1 MNSLK
6 DYMKNVNSQPQADS
20 SASKAATSGPAAP
33 KVVPT
38 TTDIAGKVRAAASGQ
53 KITTPQTQTSAPA
66 ADQTAAGSAASSG
79 MSSLKD
85 YMAKKTGRNTGSTS
99 ATQPASAGIP
109 RMKTIWSDPK
119 ARQTVLG
126 NMGKDFEG
134 YDGSWGSAK
143 SFLPGMEKGLG
154 LQSSMIDTWQKEAE
168 DLSRSL
174 TAQYRQLEQMQA
186 DPMTSK
192 NPYAAKRYSDAI
204 DRYNKEL
211 EEYRQYVADIETAA
225 TMYGTHYQKYKEAGD
240 VYAGGQ
246 KSLPKSQQIIDS
258 ILGAD
263 RTQVTG
269 EKTDWGKLLW
279 GNVVQ
284 GANSINAKLWQGV
297 NMLRKPVEKLLGGF
311 ADEINALGTET
322 INGII
327 GGLNSIPGVN
337 IDYIKGNKSFMEWAY
352 EDAQKGFQ
360 QSQEKYSANA
370 NSSRAAQIINSF
382 GVSTV
387 AAIPMALE
395 AYLLK
400 PYYAAKA
407 AVGVGTKG
415 LEYFSALQNSS
426 GLQAAST
433 MAKEGMRKLF
443 SNPQFW
449 TSYLQTIGEGYEDAL
464 KDGMSETDATIYGTV
479 NGFFNALIEV
489 GGADET
495 LGGIQN
501 LPMRLDQMKEEAG
514 KKKLVEW
521 FKDSVLGEGL
531 EEIQQGAFER
541 GMKAAATPDNGFQG
555 WRQKW
560 LSVDPTDKEAVFNP
574 WTAIQEFTGGAVV
587 GGLLGAGQTGVSNI
601 QNARYDAAVQRAQEE
616 LEKRQAERTKTPEAD
631 KPTQQQFY
639 NFLMENGSEDFYAR
653 NKEYAFLLYQT
664 DEGDSWIGQIYQ
676 LNEDGTPRKAVYET
690 AEYTKETAAQKLA
703 AQSANLELTQQSGTA
718 EATGTAAAAEPERS
732 STARTLDTAPAAAV
746 ESEPEVKG
754 LSLPPVETET
764 PARTTTPAS
773 GTAPQPSTEGGITNG
788 EPEQFRPAAAG
799 PLPAAGTAATAE
811 PAGTAEPAAAAGS
824 TPADGDGG
832 RVYGGSAGEQS
843 GRLAEGTG
851 RVQKNRQVYQAATG
865 SKRRS
870 NAQNS
875 GEAVRLSAQDL
886 GIQKGSSRKS
896 MTVYQE
902 EYWDDELRAI
912 DADTFSKTGQHTVFV
927 VGAIEYYTSDGKL
940 HSARGAFLPDGREV
954 VQVDHTS
961 VTATQIHEHEDWHRM
976 EAEDPGLHSA
986 AVNALI
992 DSIGEEAFNKI
1003 YDKYVEKLWG
1013 TKNLPEHYTHS
1024 DVENI
1029 CREIEEEMLADMH
1042 GGINFAGIGADR
1054 YKSIVDAVI
1063 ADRSP
1068 TRQTA
1073 AATASTTGPPKFSF
1087 AGQRA
1092 RTMDNDALLSALGMK
1107 LEGED
1112 METVRKSTGWF
1123 KGMDG
1128 SWKFEISDDGMTF
1141 RTNPRNL
1148 PSTALLGDII
1158 DHEELFAAY
1167 PDMRNM
1173 LVEFVPMPD
1182 GTYGEYR
1189 VSRNSIAL
1197 NENLKY
1203 QEQQLADTMI
1213 HEIQHAIQSRE
1224 GFAGGASEGYWQ
1236 SRIDRGYDSRRPSER
1251 QRFIEASLRYNK
1263 LATEYPMLSRN
1274 LIKLLEE
1281 QPEVPRGEVDWD
1293 TLEQLTPDPPEWEA
1307 WDARREALEEE
1318 YGEVFWQML
1327 SAIEKRE
1334 KANRAEGRD
1343 AYQLYRDTAGEV
1355 EARNA
1360 SDRRMLQDDSRRSL
1374 KPVYDYPDAVFT
1386 RDNAAAFSAD
1396 EEDLQLRPITEEQNG
1411 GIPEDVAR
1419 AYLEDVT
1426 DPRGG
1431 SGRAGDI
1438 FDQYVLRTAGSDI
1451 TPFIYTSNY
1460 NHNSP
1465 VAKAV
1470 KTKDPFAIAI
1480 AAEEMQAYVPH
1491 DAVLIPMPGH
1501 NGRADDTMTLA
1512 NAVAALYNEHHPD
1525 SQVRVLD
1532 ALAGNER
1539 ESQYITKKTK
1549 HRSLTLEEM
1558 GMHTIADIP
1567 ADRFPVFIDN
1577 VVASGQTATAAQK
1590 AVGRGMTL
1598 AFAYGNRTTP
1608 VPGLKLASPIT
1619 YDDSGRPIPITERF
1633 NRGSSDIRYSADEEN
1648 DYPQGL
1654 SLPAV
1659 QEEKTAADIDDVY
1672 IRAVEEGNEGTARRM
1687 TNEAARAAGYNIH
1700 AFHGTK
1706 RGDRVGNK
1714 FLPERS
1720 TSGPM
1725 AFFTDNRQIAEN
1737 YARDKNDTSLAYDE
1751 EYSDYYQQFRVTRNG
1766 KSIPVSDL
1774 WRSMTPAEKRTMTER
1789 AKHITFDDDY
1799 ENIIY
1804 DRNAKYGLGNMDPYT
1819 INSHNGN
1826 VIDAL
1831 IENWL
1836 VDGNIYREEGRFLEV
1851 LKLAGIDNVEYRDPD
1866 AKHEKVYDTYLKIN
1880 NPFNTVEDVNEDFAR
1895 GLEEWYAQQ
1904 DPARYKKESAGADL
1918 WDKNN
1923 WTAEHWI
1930 EKLRENI
1937 ADGTTTAWTSIPDFV
1952 TDYLKYLG
1960 YDGIQDVGGKG
1971 GGEGHTVWIP
1981 FSGEQVKTVD
1991 AATYDDSGNIIP
2003 ISQRFN
2009 QNINDIRYSS
2019 DEEEADYPEG
2029 LSLPVPEKERQKAP
2043 ADSRKLITKLR
2054 DSIPEL
2060 ENMETLATFTGS
2072 EFRKGDQNLVDQ
2084 VGKFFASLGNSVYRD
2099 GFGPIIMD
2107 ENSVKADIAHGIGR
2121 IKAASFSVVP
2131 AVLRS
2136 GKEIDFQEN
2145 WEGRGRDSHIFAGPV
2160 KMGDNKVYI
2169 AAVVMRG
2176 RDNRFYVHEAV
2187 DENGNLIYSAKKSPA
2202 DIQTEVTAQ
2211 GGIIGSAEDS
2221 DNSLAEPKRPVKTDF
2236 STDDQTPAERRRA
2249 AEERKERRR
2258 EAEERERLA
2267 AAGASPD
2274 VQPKTETP
2282 KATPKESKP
2291 VLAKKN
2297 LRNQMFAAFSIPE
2310 GRRAEIGAIIDSYA
2324 DRLFRH
2330 GEITQSDRDALLD
2343 RLYSE
2348 GVMTVKHDDSGL
2360 EEHPRIYISPEVR
2373 AEFGEDWNEF
2383 RRRAFANGIYFTNNK
2398 ADRGADS
2405 WQQTLAGKYAGI
2417 YDENTDMRS
2426 FLESLVQIAQDSKDE
2441 HMTLDEYN
2449 AYIARQEGVD
2459 EDLLRDREMTNLER
2473 QLDNALRNFA
2483 EQANL
2488 EVYYRSR
2495 EDRIRQDERRKA
2507 YEGSKEYAARQ
2518 AAKEA
2523 KEKERRNQM
2532 AQQNRENR
2540 ELREMQQRTLKQLQ
2554 WLSKNR
2560 YRMPEQLA
2568 ETAKEILSDLDIYAA
2583 GAARATNYSKRYEAT
2598 WEDIAKIYK
2607 EARATDPNF
2616 FPSQDLER
2624 IVARLDNAK
2633 IADLDPAALADLYKA
2648 AVGLRTEFYN
2658 KQNLINDQ
2666 NHAMFQDVYDDTREE
2681 MARAPKDGK
2690 DNEIIKSLNLEMMTP
2705 ANVLQML
2712 FGWDKNSTGNRIAQQ
2727 LVDGERAM
2735 KAYEVGAKAILDDF
2749 IEEHQ
2754 DWIKKAD
2761 GQGKDAI
2768 WYEIEVPELLE
2779 LRMGDKPIF
2788 GKTVKVYMTP
2798 AQKVQLAIESKSK
2811 DNLRHMLGGR
2821 TFVNKDL
2828 YSKGKR
2834 AEAFAQGTTIKL
2846 APETVEYIVK
2856 DLTPEERELADI
2868 LGNKYYNDYSGKKI
2882 DEVSVPLYGYK
2893 KTMGGW
2899 YAPIFTNQNYTNNEA
2914 GLFDVTAEGVGN
2926 LKQRQVSK
2934 NPSYNI
2940 SAFDAFERNINMT
2953 KRFVGMAIPARNW
2966 QTLMNWQGDG
2976 TSFKDE
2982 LTHMWGN
2989 EYKEYI
2995 QNLITRLQAGGSQ
3008 GLKEAKLEKA
3018 TNKLLGNYITS
3029 VFGANPGIVFK
3040 QAASFPQFAAVMG
3053 WDTMPAIGQL
3063 RGVNTDLMR
3072 TYTPE
3077 LAYRMLGYS
3086 TPETA
3091 TLKENPSRLDTN
3103 PVTKFFLRGGAITW
3117 MDGATVQRAWPW
3129 AENYVRKN
3137 FPDLEVG
3144 SEQDISEGR
3153 SPFYK
3158 KVAEVFNEAVGTTQP
3173 MYDEMHRPNIMK
3185 DSRGVQRAFTMFK
3198 TVPLQQY
3205 NTMRRAAGEAA
3216 AAKEEFRKAQTS
3228 SNEIRKQEA
3237 EANYKDASKR
3247 MANAVTATIASV
3259 MLFNLIGF
3267 VDQLWRNRGK
3277 KYRDDE
3283 GNLTWNSVAQG
3294 LFSDSI
3300 DSVTGMVIYGQEL
3313 TDLIT
3318 NLVTGEKWYG
3328 IEIPGGEQLD
3338 EIIDQIST
3346 AADTIRKV
3354 ITDVADIT
3362 AGGGDPTEYW
3372 RRHAGDFAGAIK
3384 DVAFTFSKYY
3394 NGLSAE
3400 NVEKYIMGTLMTISP
3415 QTYTMLQD
3423 YFETPA
3429 KYNLKGLSGEQFT
3442 QRAGDLFGSRNINVT
3457 DSMLRQL
3464 EQMYNDGY
3472 TDVIPSE
3479 TAGTVTVNGNKYSLG
3494 ANAQQIYDN
3503 TFAEYVNSGLEE
3515 ILAGGLNER
3524 EASKAVQ
3531 TLYNYAAAKAKEAA
3545 AADQLSEA
3553 DARALKKST
3562 AAVDEVMEHGV
3573 TLPEWSLWKGI
3584 TSEKFPDEDEEG
3596 EERSANTVE
3605 KLGMLRDFDV
3615 SDETKKA
3622 LYGYLR
3628 GGYEME
3634 TEAGNPTNYA
3644 KMLDLTSRNMTI
3656 DEFIDWSIAYAGAD
3670 KETDKLEALRD
3681 FNASEAAKQDL
3692 FGFIKGGR
3700 EMETETG
3707 SPTQYAK
3714 MIAATKAGLTTDEYC
3729 DWLINTAD
3737 MKKDNE
3743 KLDYLAGTDFSDK
3756 EKLALIGNL
3765 MGTDMQTASGN
3776 PTQYAKIKTLND
3788 SGISIDDC
3796 IDLKLTD
3803 ALDRYYNAQ
3812 TKNKVASGDSGMT
3825 GLIITIEDELDKLQ
3839 PANGDTQVD
3848 DFQKFEVIYRYGKQK
3863 GLSNEKMLEICK
3875 VYASYDSYIPK
3886 LELSMK
3892 HNVGIDT
3899 YCRARTAM
3907 RQESMANDNN
3917 ITITTKEAA
3926 AALTKM
3932 VERGQITKEEA
3943 AVLYQLQQKNWGYKN
3958 NPFSREIG
3966 KQVYEELNSSGTT
3979 SSGSSST
3986 SGSGTTSGSA
3996 PGTASQGLSG
4006 LKLPSL
4012 PGVAGGTQSSSQQ
4025 QAQQSANTGTEY
4037 PAGLSLP
4044 SPYGDRDRNGST
4056 SGTGIPPL
4064 PEQQEQLRGLSLP
4077 TIGH

>member
-6 DYMKNVNSQPQADS
+6 DYMKNVNTQPQADS
-20 SASKAATSGPAAP
+20 SADKAATSGSPASR
-33 KVVPT
+33 VPST
-38 TTDIAGKVRAAASGQ
+38 ADMAGKIRAAAGNQ
-53 KITTPQTQTSAPA
+53 TITTPTTQTSAPA
-66 ADQTAAGSAASSG
+66 ADQTAAGSSASSG
-79 MSSLKD
+79 MTSLKD
-85 YMAKKTGRNTGSTS
+85 YMAKKRGTNTAGST
-99 ATQPASAGIP
+99 AAAAQPSPAGIP

-134 YDGSWGSAK
+134 YDGSWDSAK

-174 TAQYRQLEQMQA
+174 TAQYKQLEQMQA
-186 DPMTSK
+186 DPMTTR

-211 EEYRQYVADIETAA
+211 EEYKAYVADIETA
-225 TMYGTHYQKYKEAGD
+225 TGKYGTHYEKYKSAGD

-246 KSLPKSQQIIDS
+246 KSLPKWQQKVDS
-258 ILGAD
+258 VLGAD
-263 RTQVTG
+263 RTQVTDT
-269 EKTDWGKLLW
+269 KTDWWKLIK
-279 GNVVQ
+279 GTVSK
-284 GANSINAKLWQGV
+284 GANQVNQSFWNTV
-297 NMLRKPVEKLLGGF
+297 NMFLGG
-311 ADEINALGTET
+311 AAEEIHTLGTEA
-322 INGII
+322 
-327 GGLNSIPGVN
+327 LNSVIDTVNLIPGVN
-337 IDYIKGNKSFMEWAY
+337 ISNIDGGKNSITRAY

-370 NSSRAAQIINSF
+370 NSSRAAQIIDKL
-382 GVSTV
+382 GTSTV

-395 AYLLK
+395 AIILK
-400 PYYAAKA
+400 PYYLAKA
-407 AVGVGTKG
+407 AQGVTTAGLQYFSTLQNAKG
-415 LEYFSALQNSS
+415 LEAF
-426 GLQAAST
+426 ST
-433 MAKEGMRKLF
+433 MAVEGMRKLF
-443 SNPQFW
+443 ENPQFW
-449 TSYLQTIGEGYEDAL
+449 TSYLNVAGDGYEDAK
-464 KDGMSETDATIYGTV
+464 KDGMKETDALIYGTV
-479 NGFFNALIEV
+479 NGFFNAMIEI
-489 GGADET
+489 GGADEA

-514 KKKLVEW
+514 KKQLVEW

-531 EEIQQGAFER
+531 EEVQQGAFER
-541 GMKAAATPDNGFQG
+541 GMKAASTPDNGLKG
-555 WRQKW
+555 LKEKW
-560 LSVDPTDKEAVFNP
+560 FSVDPTNQDAVFNP
-574 WTAIQEFTGGAVV
+574 FTAGQEFLGGAVV
-587 GGLLGAGQTGVSNI
+587 GGILGG
-601 QNARYDAAVQRAQEE
+601 AQVGTSKALQGLTLPSVTEE
-616 LEKRQAERTKTPEAD
+616 ETETKRSVKPEAER
-631 KPTQQQFY
+631 PTAQQFY
-639 NFLMENGSEDFYAR
+639 DFMMRNGDENMTAR
-653 NKEYAFLLYQT
+653 NQDYIFHLFRT
-664 DEGDSWIGQIYQ
+664 DEGDAWIGQIY
-676 LNEDGTPRKAVYET
+676 EAGDDGRPKAAIFET
-690 AEYTKETAAQKLA
+690 AERTKENAARA
-703 AQSANLELTQQSGTA
+703 MANQTVAMELTRQAETAGT
-718 EATGTAAAAEPERS
+718 ETPSTGSTLDSRAEP
-732 STARTLDTAPAAAV
+732 AV
-746 ESEPEVKG
+746 ESVPEVKG
-754 LSLPPVETET
+754 LSLPTVEPET
-764 PARTTTPAS
+764 PARTKTPAS
-773 GTAPQPSTEGGITNG
+773 GTAPQPTIEGGTING
-788 EPEQFRPAAAG
+788 ESEQFRPAAAG
-799 PLPAAGTAATAE
+799 SLPAAGT
-811 PAGTAEPAAAAGS
+811 AGTAEPAAGTAEPAAG
-824 TPADGDGG
+824 TAGPAATGDNIPDGDGG
-832 RVYGGSAGEQS
+832 RLHGEGSGVEDRRLGEGS
-843 GRLAEGTG
+843 G
-851 RVQKNRQVYQAATG
+851 RVQKNWKANQAAAA
-865 SKRRS
+865 SKRRI
-870 NAQNS
+870 NAQTA
-875 GEAVRLSAQDL
+875 GETVRLSAQEI
-886 GIQKGSSRKS
+886 GVPNGTAQKNL
-896 MTVYQE
+896 TVYPE
-902 EYWDDELRAI
+902 NLWDDELKAI
-912 DADTFSKTGQHTVFV
+912 DADTFSKTGQHVTFV
-927 VGAIEYYTSDGKL
+927 IGSIDRTTSDGTVVRSKGL
-940 HSARGAFLPDGREV
+940 RFPDGREIV
-954 VQVDHTS
+954 RVDHTTS
-961 VTATQIHEHEDWHRM
+961 TASQIHDHEDWHRM

-986 AVNALI
+986 AINALL
-992 DSIGEEAFNKI
+992 DAVGSEQFNKI
-1003 YDKYVEKLWG
+1003 YDKYVTALWG
-1013 TKNLPEHYTHS
+1013 TMNLPEHATNS
-1024 DVENI
+1024 DIENV
-1029 CREIEEEMLADMH
+1029 CRDIEEEMLADIH
-1042 GGINFAGIGADR
+1042 GGINFQGIGADR
-1054 YKSIVDAVI
+1054 YKSIIDGVI
-1063 ADRSP
+1063 VDRSP
-1068 TRQTA
+1068 VSQTR

-1092 RTMDNDALLSALGMK
+1092 KSANIQQLAEAEE
-1107 LEGED
+1107 LERAGTP
-1112 METVRKSTGWF
+1112 MEEIRKGTGWF
-1123 KGMDG
+1123 RSMDG
-1128 SWKFEISDDGMTF
+1128 KWRFELSDDGMTF
-1141 RTNPRNL
+1141 RMRPENIPNT
-1148 PSTALLGDII
+1148 TTLGELI

-1173 LVEFVPMPD
+1173 RVDFLSMP
-1182 GTYGEYR
+1182 EYAR
-1189 VSRNSIAL
+1189 GNYNLATNSIDL
-1197 NENLKY
+1197 NENMRSDF
-1203 QEQQLADTMI
+1203 QQLAETLV

-1224 GFAGGASEGYWQ
+1224 GFARGSSVAYWDNEILNGLDTRRKPNQ
-1236 SRIDRGYDSRRPSER
+1236 EKLDRTTEAYNTMVSNNPALARA
-1251 QRFIEASLRYNK
+1251 IEDLDAEKPAGHNWEFDEE
-1263 LATEYPMLSRN
+1263 ANEMVDT
-1274 LIKLLEE
+1274 E
-1281 QPEVPRGEVDWD
+1281 QP
-1293 TLEQLTPDPPEWEA
+1293 A
-1307 WDARREALEEE
+1307 WDAWSQKQKRLERIF
-1318 YGEVFWQML
+1318 G
-1327 SAIEKRE
+1327 
-1334 KANRAEGRD
+1334 D
-1343 AYQLYRDTAGEV
+1343 AYWQLQRLKLKMESERVGEERNSWEMYQDTAGEV

-1360 SDRRMLQDDSRRSL
+1360 ADRRMLSDYDREML
-1374 KPVYDYPDAVFT
+1374 KPVYDYEDAVFT
-1386 RDNAAAFSAD
+1386 DPSFPVRFSAD
-1396 EEDLQLRPITEEQNG
+1396 ERAEEPLQRTAYDSEWSEDTYSSNLQNIAWDLLDYYQDYKPDYWQRLNKGNWTQRQLLISQISPLANAASLRNLMNELRESEGGQDIYYKLRDWQDYLREVEQRRSTPKPITEEQNG
-1411 GIPEDVAR
+1411 GIPESVAK

-1431 SGRAGDI
+1431 QGRAGDI
-1438 FDQYVLRTAGSDI
+1438 FEEYVLRAAGSDI

-1470 KTKDPFAIAI
+1470 KTKDPYAVTI
-1480 AAEEMQAYVPH
+1480 AAEEMQAYVPN

-1501 NGRADDTMTLA
+1501 NGRADDTLTLA
-1512 NAVAALYNEHHPD
+1512 NAVAALYNQHHPNNP
-1525 SQVRVLD
+1525 VRVLD
-1532 ALAGNER
+1532 ALAGKER
-1539 ESQYITKKTK
+1539 ASQYLTKKTK
-1549 HRSLTLEEM
+1549 HRSLTLDEM
-1558 GMHTIADIP
+1558 GIHTIADIP
-1567 ADRFPVFIDN
+1567 ADKFPVFIDN

-1608 VPGLKLASPIT
+1608 VPGLKLANPIT
-1619 YDDSGRPIPITERF
+1619 YDDDGRPIPITERF
-1633 NRGSSDIRYSADEEN
+1633 NRDSSDIRYSADEEN
-1648 DYPQGL
+1648 DYPKGLTLPSVPTAEDTESTEVDTNPEEHTPEQQRIIEEYQAATDEDLIEFAKEALAAPGNRSNSMYYALTPVSDRAVSDILNITGVDATGFRTAIQGDMVKHL
-1654 SLPAV
+1654 YNRHGTDGDGARTLTDLNDVGRIQYVLDNYDTAERGIGSTGYRDAKNKAAKTVVFSKAV
-1659 QEEKTAADIDDVY
+1659 DGTYYVVEAVPDTKAKTAYIVTAYMSKNKTATERAGDANAPTRTSETGRAPMSVSENSIPNPERDVN
-1672 IRAVEEGNEGTARRM
+1672 RENTVELDSEGNELSDKQQEFFKDSKVRDEEG
-1687 TNEAARAAGYNIH
+1687 GLIPVY
-1700 AFHGTK
+1700 HGTNAEFTVFDK
-1706 RGDRVGNK
+1706 RKQGTNYWQGK
-1714 FLPERS
+1714 GGF
-1720 TSGPM
+1720 
-1725 AFFTDNRQIAEN
+1725 FFTDRKRTAYN
-1737 YARDKNDTSLAYDE
+1737 YASLHGGDTGGVTVKAYLNLVNP
-1751 EYSDYYQQFRVTRNG
+1751 YIIQAPS
-1766 KSIPVSDL
+1766 SIRAADFYDSHADDIMIEANFQDADGIIVKGSGENLYVAFD
-1774 WRSMTPAEKRTMTER
+1774 SEQIKR
-1789 AKHITFDDDY
+1789 
-1799 ENIIY
+1799 
-1804 DRNAKYGLGNMDPYT
+1804 
-1819 INSHNGN
+1819 
-1826 VIDAL
+1826 
-1831 IENWL
+1831 
-1836 VDGNIYREEGRFLEV
+1836 
-1851 LKLAGIDNVEYRDPD
+1851 IDNKTPTQDPD
-1866 AKHEKVYDTYLKIN
+1866 IR
-1880 NPFNTVEDVNEDFAR
+1880 F
-1895 GLEEWYAQQ
+1895 
-1904 DPARYKKESAGADL
+1904 SA
-1918 WDKNN
+1918 
-1923 WTAEHWI
+1923 
-1930 EKLRENI
+1930 
-1937 ADGTTTAWTSIPDFV
+1937 
-1952 TDYLKYLG
+1952 
-1960 YDGIQDVGGKG
+1960 
-1971 GGEGHTVWIP
+1971 
-1981 FSGEQVKTVD
+1981 
-1991 AATYDDSGNIIP
+1991 
-2003 ISQRFN
+2003 
-2009 QNINDIRYSS
+2009 
-2019 DEEEADYPEG
+2019 
-2029 LSLPVPEKERQKAP
+2029 
-2043 ADSRKLITKLR
+2043 
-2054 DSIPEL
+2054 
-2060 ENMETLATFTGS
+2060 
-2072 EFRKGDQNLVDQ
+2072 
-2084 VGKFFASLGNSVYRD
+2084 
-2099 GFGPIIMD
+2099 
-2107 ENSVKADIAHGIGR
+2107 
-2121 IKAASFSVVP
+2121 
-2131 AVLRS
+2131 
-2136 GKEIDFQEN
+2136 
-2145 WEGRGRDSHIFAGPV
+2145 
-2160 KMGDNKVYI
+2160 
-2169 AAVVMRG
+2169 
-2176 RDNRFYVHEAV
+2176 
-2187 DENGNLIYSAKKSPA
+2187 
-2202 DIQTEVTAQ
+2202 
-2211 GGIIGSAEDS
+2211 
-2221 DNSLAEPKRPVKTDF
+2221 
-2236 STDDQTPAERRRA
+2236 DDQTPA
-2249 AEERKERRR
+2249 ERRR

-2373 AEFGEDWNEF
+2373 AEFGEDWNNF
-2383 RRRAFANGIYFTNNK
+2383 RRRAFANGIYFTNNNS
-2398 ADRGADS
+2398 DRGADS
-2405 WQQTLAGKYAGI
+2405 WQQTLAGKFAGI
-2417 YDENTDMRS
+2417 YDENTDMRT
-2426 FLESLVQIAQDSKDE
+2426 FLETLVQIAQDSKDE

-2449 AYIARQEGVD
+2449 SYIARQEGVD
-2459 EDLLRDREMTNLER
+2459 EEQLRDREITNLER

-2495 EDRIRQDERRKA
+2495 EDRIRQEERRNA
-2507 YEGSKEYAARQ
+2507 YAGRKDMQARQ
-2518 AAKEA
+2518 AIKEA

-2532 AQQNRENR
+2532 AQQHRENR
-2540 ELREMQQRTLKQLQ
+2540 ELREMQQKTLKQLQ

-2560 YRMPEQLA
+2560 WRMPEELA
-2568 ETAKEILSDLDIYAA
+2568 STAKEILSDLDIYAA

-2666 NHAMFQDVYDDTREE
+2666 NHALFADVYADTREE
-2681 MARAPKDGK
+2681 MAKAPKDGK

-2712 FGWDKNSTGNRIAQQ
+2712 FGWDKSSTGNRIAQQ

-2788 GKTVKVYMTP
+2788 GKTVKVYLTP
-2798 AQKVQLAIESKSK
+2798 AQKVQLAIESKNK

-2846 APETVEYIVK
+2846 APETVESIVK

-2976 TSFKDE
+2976 TSWKDE
-2982 LTHMWGN
+2982 LTHQWGN

-3018 TNKLLGNYITS
+3018 TNRLLGNYITS

-3053 WDTMPAIGQL
+3053 WDTMPTVGQL
-3063 RGVNTDLMR
+3063 RGVDTDLMR

-3103 PVTKFFLRGGAITW
+3103 KVTKFLLRGGAITW

-3137 FPDLEVG
+3137 FPELEAG

-3153 SPFYK
+3153 SAFYK

-3205 NTMRRAAGEAA
+3205 NTMRKAAGEAA
-3216 AAKEEFRKAQTS
+3216 AAKEEYKRAQS
-3228 SNEIRKQEA
+3228 GGNDIRKQEA
-3237 EANYKDASKR
+3237 ESNYKDASKR

-3283 GNLTWNSVAQG
+3283 GELTLNSVMQG
-3294 LFSDSI
+3294 LLSDSI
-3300 DSVTGMVIYGQEL
+3300 DSVTGMVIYGKEL

-3354 ITDVADIT
+3354 ISDVADIT

-3372 RRHAGDFAGAIK
+3372 HRHAGDFAGAIK

-3400 NVEKYIMGTLMTISP
+3400 NIEKYIMGTLMTISP

-3423 YFETPA
+3423 YFDTPA

-3442 QRAGDLFGSRNINVT
+3442 QRAGDLFGSRGINVT
-3457 DSMLRQL
+3457 DGMLRQL

-3479 TAGTVTVNGNKYSLG
+3479 TAGTVTVNGTKYSLG
-3494 ANAQQIYDN
+3494 ANAQQIYDS

-3562 AAVDEVMEHGV
+3562 AVVDEVMEHGV

-3584 TSEKFPDEDEEG
+3584 TSEKFPDEDEKG

-3729 DWLINTAD
+3729 DWLIDTAD

-3743 KLDYLAGTDFSDK
+3743 KLDYLAGTDFTDQ

-3765 MGTDMQTASGN
+3765 MGTDMKTASGN
-3776 PTQYAKIKTLND
+3776 PTQYAKIKALNN

-3812 TKNKVASGDSGMT
+3812 TKNKVASGDSNMT
-3825 GLIITIEDELDKLQ
+3825 GLIITIEDELDKLK

-3848 DFQKFEVIYRYGKQK
+3848 DFQKFEVIYRYGKQNQLTDK
-3863 GLSNEKMLEICK
+3863 ELLDICR

-3899 YCRARTAM
+3899 YCQARTAM
-3907 RQESMANDNN
+3907 RQVSMANDNN
-3917 ITITTKEAA
+3917 ITITTKEAT
-3926 AALTKM
+3926 AALNKM
-3932 VERGQITKEEA
+3932 IESGKITKEEA
-3943 AVLYQLQQKNWGYKN
+3943 AVLYQLQQKNWSYKN
-3958 NPFSREIG
+3958 NPFDRSIG
-3966 KQVYEELNSSGTT
+3966 EQVYNELNSGTSG
-3979 SSGSSST
+3979 SSGSGSSS
-3986 SGSGTTSGSA
+3986 SGSGAASGSA
-3996 PGTASQGLSG
+3996 ASKPSLDVSG
-4006 LKLPSL
+4006 LKLPTI
-4012 PGVAGGTQSSSQQ
+4012 PGNRTVSQDNAQQEQQSMDTQS
-4025 QAQQSANTGTEY
+4025 GY

-4044 SPYGDRDRNGST
+4044 SPYGSGRQSGSGNAWT
-4056 SGTGIPPL
+4056 PQL
-4064 PEQQEQLRGLSLP
+4064 PEQQEPLQGLSLP
-4077 TIGH
+4077 SLPGKGMYDRNSFEDLIAINEARGDNYIIEGEPVPRYEYDRDYYNRGYDPVRTGEVRMLDPLYYEEGYYPEPILSPQDIRETGTEGRRTSIKAERRGQALGSAYRVGTGRSK

>member
-85 YMAKKTGRNTGSTS
+85 YMAKKTGRNTGSTA

-246 KSLPKSQQIIDS
+246 KSLPKWQQTVDS
-258 ILGAD
+258 VLGAD

-269 EKTDWGKLLW
+269 GKTDWWKLVK
-279 GNVVQ
+279 GNVSK
-284 GANSINAKLWQGV
+284 GANQVNQSFWNTV
-297 NMLRKPVEKLLGGF
+297 NMFLGG
-311 ADEINALGTET
+311 AAEEVHTLGTEAL
-322 INGII
+322 NGVIDAVN
-327 GGLNSIPGVN
+327 LIPGVN
-337 IDYIKGNKSFMEWAY
+337 INNIEGGKNFITRAY
-352 EDAQKGFQ
+352 EDAQRGFQ
-360 QSQEKYSANA
+360 NSQEKYNDNA
-370 NSSRAAQIINSF
+370 NSSRAAQIIDKL
-382 GVSTV
+382 GTSTV

-395 AYLLK
+395 AIILK
-400 PYYAAKA
+400 PYYAAQA

-415 LEYFSALQNSS
+415 LEYFSSLQNAK
-426 GLQAAST
+426 GLQAVST
-433 MAKEGMRKLF
+433 MAVEGLSKLF
-443 SNPQFW
+443 KNPQFW
-449 TSYLQTIGEGYEDAL
+449 TSYLNVAGDGYEDAR
-464 KDGMSETDATIYGTV
+464 KDGMKDSDALIYGTV
-479 NGFFNALIEV
+479 NGFFNAMIEI
-489 GGADET
+489 GGADEA

-501 LPMRLDQMKEEAG
+501 LPMRLDQMKNEAG
-514 KKKLVEW
+514 KKQLVEW

-531 EEIQQGAFER
+531 EEVQQGAFER
-541 GMKAAATPDNGFQG
+541 GMKAATTPDNGLQG
-555 WRQKW
+555 FKDKW
-560 LSVDPTDKEAVFNP
+560 FSVDPTNQDAVFNP
-574 WTAIQEFTGGAVV
+574 FTAGQEFLGGAAV
-587 GGLLGAGQTGVSNI
+587 GGILGGAQVGTSKALQGLTLPSVTEEDTGT
-601 QNARYDAAVQRAQEE
+601 
-616 LEKRQAERTKTPEAD
+616 KRTPKPEAER
-631 KPTQQQFY
+631 PTSQQFY
-639 NFLMENGSEDFYAR
+639 DFMMRNGDQNMTAR
-653 NKEYAFLLYQT
+653 NQDYIFHLFRT
-664 DEGDSWIGQIYQ
+664 DEGDAWIGQIY
-676 LNEDGTPRKAVYET
+676 EAGDDGKPKAAIFET
-690 AEYTKETAAQKLA
+690 AERTKENAARAMANQTVAMELTRRADTETTTAA
-703 AQSANLELTQQSGTA
+703 GTEA
-718 EATGTAAAAEPERS
+718 ETPSTGS
-732 STARTLDTAPAAAV
+732 TLDSRTEPAV

-764 PARTTTPAS
+764 PVRTTSQAS
-773 GTAPQPSTEGGITNG
+773 GTAPQPTIEGGTING
-788 EPEQFRPAAAG
+788 EPEPARPAAAG
-799 PLPAAGTAATAE
+799 PVPAGGTAAADQ
-811 PAGTAEPAAAAGS
+811 PAAAGS
-824 TPADGDGG
+824 PAPDGDGG
-832 RVYGGSAGEQS
+832 RVPGGSAGEQS

-851 RVQKNRQVYQAATG
+851 GIQKNRKAEQTARAIQ
-865 SKRRS
+865 RRS
-870 NAQNS
+870 NAQTS

-886 GIQKGSSRKS
+886 GIQKGSFRKS

-902 EYWDDELRAI
+902 QFWDDELRAI

-927 VGAIEYYTSDGKL
+927 TGAIEYYSNDGRI
-940 HSARGAFLPDGREV
+940 HNARGAFLPDGREI

-961 VTATQIHEHEDWHRM
+961 VTATQIHDHEDWHRM

-986 AVNALI
+986 AMEAIL
-992 DSIGEEAFNKI
+992 DAIGEEELYQI
-1003 YDKYVEKLWG
+1003 YGKYVEKLWG
-1013 TKNLPEHYTHS
+1013 TMSLPEHPTRD
-1024 DVENI
+1024 DVEKAY
-1029 CREIEEEMLADMH
+1029 RAIEEEMLADMH

-1054 YKSIVDAVI
+1054 YKRIIDAVI

-1068 TRQTA
+1068 ATQTS

-1092 RTMDNDALLSALGMK
+1092 KSANIQQLAEAEE
-1107 LEGED
+1107 LERAGTP
-1112 METVRKSTGWF
+1112 MEEIRKGTGWF
-1123 KGMDG
+1123 RSMDG
-1128 SWKFEISDDGMTF
+1128 KWRFELSDDGMTF
-1141 RTNPRNL
+1141 RMRPENIPNT
-1148 PSTALLGDII
+1148 TTLGELI
-1158 DHEELFAAY
+1158 DHEELFTAY

-1173 LVEFVPMPD
+1173 RVDFLSMP
-1182 GTYGEYR
+1182 EYAR
-1189 VSRNSIAL
+1189 GNYNLATNSIDL
-1197 NENLKY
+1197 NENMRSDF
-1203 QEQQLADTMI
+1203 QQLAETLV
-1213 HEIQHAIQSRE
+1213 HEIQHAIQTRE
-1224 GFAGGASEGYWQ
+1224 GFASGASTTYWDRRKLEGFDSKRKPNQ
-1236 SRIDRGYDSRRPSER
+1236 ARINRAVQNYN
-1251 QRFIEASLRYNK
+1251 EAAAENPK
-1263 LATEYPMLSRN
+1263 LAKAIEDLNAEKPDGHFWEFDEDANEMVDAM
-1274 LIKLLEE
+1274 
-1281 QPEVPRGEVDWD
+1281 QPE
-1293 TLEQLTPDPPEWEA
+1293 
-1307 WDARREALEEE
+1307 WDAWTQKQRRLENIF
-1318 YGEVFWQML
+1318 GEDYWYIQNML
-1327 SAIEKRE
+1327 AQIELAKEGEDRSAY
-1334 KANRAEGRD
+1334 D
-1343 AYQLYRDTAGEV
+1343 LYRDTAGEV

-1360 SDRRMLQDDSRRSL
+1360 ADRRMLSDPERRTL
-1374 KPVYDYPDAVFT
+1374 KPNYDYEDAVFT
-1386 RDNAAAFSAD
+1386 DPDLQARFSAD
-1396 EEDLQLRPITEEQNG
+1396 EQEPLQRTAYDSEWSEDTYSSNLQNIAWDLLDYYQDYKPDYWQRLNKGNWTQRQLLISQISPLANAASLRNLMNELRESEGGQDIYYKLRDWQDYLREVEQRRSTPKPITEEQNG
-1411 GIPEDVAR
+1411 GIPESVAK

-1431 SGRAGDI
+1431 QGRAGDI
-1438 FDQYVLRTAGSDI
+1438 FDRYVLRNAGSDI

-1465 VAKAV
+1465 IAKAV
-1470 KTKDPFAIAI
+1470 KVKDPFAVAI

-1512 NAVAALYNEHHPD
+1512 NAIAALYNRNHPD
-1525 SQVRVLD
+1525 NPVQVLD

-1539 ESQYITKKTK
+1539 PSQYVTKKTK
-1549 HRSLTLEEM
+1549 HRSLTLDEM
-1558 GMHTIADIP
+1558 GVHTIADIP
-1567 ADRFPVFIDN
+1567 EDKFPVFIDN

-1598 AFAYGNRTTP
+1598 AFAYGSRSNP
-1608 VPGLKLASPIT
+1608 VPGLKLANPVT
-1619 YDDSGRPIPITERF
+1619 YDDSGNPIPITERF
-1633 NRGSSDIRYSADEEN
+1633 NRDSSDIRYSADEEET
-1648 DYPQGL
+1648 DYPKRL
-1654 SLPAV
+1654 SLPPIEPAIP
-1659 QEEKTAADIDDVY
+1659 QGNRINADEYIGEHHGTVLEQMREHIDDEVRNMKPVKTLKGTEFQAGGSDTRKLKY
-1672 IRAVEEGNEGTARRM
+1672 RVIDFFNSIGNKVFRKELGNVTLNSAGARDATEHGYGPLKAAAFAAVPEVIRDGKMYGPLDYEGHQYDSYLFIAPVTFEGSSRGDFYVGAIVMRDSNTTRYKLHEVLTVEKEDAPRFKRETTSDVAAPRESSSEDRIPNPERDVNRENTVELDSEDQELSAQQQEYFKDSRIRNEEGKLIPVYHGTDAEFTVFDRTKGRANM
-1687 TNEAARAAGYNIH
+1687 DIQGSFFSPWEIDAAGYGSNVGVYYLNIKNP
-1700 AFHGTK
+1700 ASESEAYK
-1706 RGDRVGNK
+1706 A
-1714 FLPERS
+1714 L
-1720 TSGPM
+1720 
-1725 AFFTDNRQIAEN
+1725 NRFKGQNNAGVK
-1737 YARDKNDTSLAYDE
+1737 AR
-1751 EYSDYYQQFRVTRNG
+1751 EY
-1766 KSIPVSDL
+1766 
-1774 WRSMTPAEKRTMTER
+1774 
-1789 AKHITFDDDY
+1789 
-1799 ENIIY
+1799 
-1804 DRNAKYGLGNMDPYT
+1804 
-1819 INSHNGN
+1819 
-1826 VIDAL
+1826 
-1831 IENWL
+1831 
-1836 VDGNIYREEGRFLEV
+1836 LE
-1851 LKLAGIDNVEYRDPD
+1851 
-1866 AKHEKVYDTYLKIN
+1866 
-1880 NPFNTVEDVNEDFAR
+1880 
-1895 GLEEWYAQQ
+1895 
-1904 DPARYKKESAGADL
+1904 S
-1918 WDKNN
+1918 
-1923 WTAEHWI
+1923 
-1930 EKLRENI
+1930 
-1937 ADGTTTAWTSIPDFV
+1937 
-1952 TDYLKYLG
+1952 LG
-1960 YDGIQDVGGKG
+1960 YDGVGTAGA
-1971 GGEGHTVWIP
+1971 EEYIAFRP
-1981 FSGEQVKTVD
+1981 EQIKRIDNKTP
-1991 AATYDDSGNIIP
+1991 T
-2003 ISQRFN
+2003 
-2009 QNINDIRYSS
+2009 QNPDIR
-2019 DEEEADYPEG
+2019 
-2029 LSLPVPEKERQKAP
+2029 
-2043 ADSRKLITKLR
+2043 
-2054 DSIPEL
+2054 
-2060 ENMETLATFTGS
+2060 
-2072 EFRKGDQNLVDQ
+2072 
-2084 VGKFFASLGNSVYRD
+2084 
-2099 GFGPIIMD
+2099 
-2107 ENSVKADIAHGIGR
+2107 
-2121 IKAASFSVVP
+2121 
-2131 AVLRS
+2131 
-2136 GKEIDFQEN
+2136 
-2145 WEGRGRDSHIFAGPV
+2145 
-2160 KMGDNKVYI
+2160 
-2169 AAVVMRG
+2169 
-2176 RDNRFYVHEAV
+2176 
-2187 DENGNLIYSAKKSPA
+2187 
-2202 DIQTEVTAQ
+2202 
-2211 GGIIGSAEDS
+2211 
-2221 DNSLAEPKRPVKTDF
+2221 F
-2236 STDDQTPAERRRA
+2236 STDDQTPA
-2249 AEERKERRR
+2249 ERRR

-2310 GRRAEIGAIIDSYA
+2310 GRRAELGAIIDSYA

-2330 GEITQSDRDALLD
+2330 GEITQADRDALLD

-2348 GVMTVKHDDSGL
+2348 GVMTVKHDDNGL

-2373 AEFGEDWNEF
+2373 AEFGEDWNDF

-2405 WQQTLAGKYAGI
+2405 WKQTLAGKYAGI

-2449 AYIARQEGVD
+2449 AYITNQEGVD
-2459 EDLLRDREMTNLER
+2459 EDMLRDREMTNLER

-2735 KAYEVGAKAILDDF
+2735 KAYEIGAKAILDDF

-2798 AQKVQLAIESKSK
+2798 AQKVQLAIESKSR

-2846 APETVEYIVK
+2846 APETVESIIK

-2868 LGNKYYNDYSGKKI
+2868 LGNRYYNDYSGKKI

-3053 WDTMPAIGQL
+3053 WDTMPTIGQL
-3063 RGVNTDLMR
+3063 RGVDTDLMR

-3144 SEQDISEGR
+3144 SERDISEGR

-3423 YFETPA
+3423 YFDTPA

-3442 QRAGDLFGSRNINVT
+3442 QRAGDLLGSRNINVT

-3979 SSGSSST
+3979 SSGSSTT

-3996 PGTASQGLSG
+3996 SGTASQGLSG

-4025 QAQQSANTGTEY
+4025 QAQQSTSTGTEY

-4044 SPYGDRDRNGST
+4044 SPYGDRDRSGST
-4056 SGTGIPPL
+4056 SGSGTPPL
-4064 PEQQEQLRGLSLP
+4064 PEQTEAPKGLSLP
-4077 TIGH
+4077 SLPGKRK